1 MGFGIKD
8 RLAIMQDLDRIS
20 RKGGILSQTHKTGK
34 WRPKKSDLDNNGLIG
49 RAIETLVGP
58 TCEMADADYVKAELK
73 TRDSR
78 THSMLTVCCFTDD
91 ELELPFEDTKIAH
104 KLAHT
109 VFAVHEPTG
118 GIFQYKE
125 LFFPERKLLRWYT
138 LDLFNSSELYR
149 ELDDDWKSLQN
160 GTQGN
165 YLMIEDERDT
175 QYRRR
180 LRLKKNFLKMIEG
193 HENMDNNFDFEKQEI
208 YYKKNYN
215 EKY

>member
-1 MGFGIKD
+1 
-8 RLAIMQDLDRIS
+8 MQDLDRIS

-34 WRPKKSDLDNNGLIG
+34 WRPKKADLDNNGLVG

-58 TCEMADADYVKAELK
+58 TYEMADADYVKAELK
-73 TRDSR
+73 TRDNR

-91 ELELPFEDTKIAH
+91 ELELSFEDTKIAH

-109 VFAVHEPTG
+109 VIAVHELTG
-118 GIFQYKE
+118 GLFQYKE

-138 LDLFNSSELYR
+138 LDLFNSSELYQ

-165 YLMIEDERDT
+165 YLIIEDERDT

-193 HENMDNNFDFEKQEI
+193 HENMTTNHMFERQEKDFI
-208 YYKKNYN
+208 
-215 EKY
+215 